1 MYFLHRKMINDG
13 RGSGKK
19 RTRGVWEVI
28 SIANEKLNQKV
39 SSKNINKR
47 GLASSDILNQTVKHA
62 LVNFIKLKAFSL
74 NSNFQWPMTKIRN
87 IWRSHYYIQSMD
99 EFRQFKTPLKCSLVL
114 PKLSKSTQMRKHLS
128 TGDKLQNHVQ
138 ITIILGTQINVIVL
152 STTFSDDGVNFS
164 LLSCCTVGL
173 KTTARFFMEHTS
185 LCCNFKK

>member
-1 MYFLHRKMINDG
+1 
-13 RGSGKK
+13 
-19 RTRGVWEVI
+19 
-28 SIANEKLNQKV
+28 
-39 SSKNINKR
+39 
-47 GLASSDILNQTVKHA
+47 
-62 LVNFIKLKAFSL
+62 
-74 NSNFQWPMTKIRN
+74 
-87 IWRSHYYIQSMD
+87 MD

-114 PKLSKSTQMRKHLS
+114 PKLSKTTQMRKHLS

-164 LLSCCTVGL
+164 LLFCCTVGL